1 MTNTDY
7 SEDTLVERPA
17 IALFSQLGYDTANCF
32 YEKVGTSDST
42 LGRETTEEVVLV
54 PKLRSALQKLNPDLA
69 EKNGNGEAINLA
81 IEELTRDR
89 GAMSLVQANR
99 EVYKLLKDGVK
110 VAFENDEGEESDETV
125 RIIDWNDSENNDF
138 FLASQFWIT
147 SPSGIYKKRP
157 DLIGFVNGL
166 PLIFIELK
174 KSHGKIEHAYKHNL
188 KDYKTTIPQVF
199 WYNALV
205 ILSNGSQAKVGSM
218 TAGWEHFADWKR
230 INSEGEQGVISLE
243 TLIRGT
249 CGRQQLIDLAENFT
263 LFDESKGGVAKV
275 TAKNHQFLGVNNAV
289 DALSEIKENQGR
301 LGVFWHTQGSGKSF
315 SMAFF
320 AQKVLRKLTGNWTF
334 VVITDRQDLDKQI
347 YKNFANTGVVT
358 EDCQA
363 ESGAHLK
370 QLLSEDHRFIFT
382 LIQKFGTK
390 PGETYPKLSDRS
402 DIIVM
407 TDEAHRS
414 QYDTLALNMRN
425 ALPNAAFIGFTGTPL
440 MAGEEKTKEVFGD
453 YVSIYNFQQSIED
466 GATVPLFYENRIPEL
481 QLANENFKE
490 DLEALVD
497 AVDLDEEQN
506 KKLEREFARE
516 YHLITR
522 DDRLEKVAEDLVSH
536 FMGRKQSGK
545 GMVICIDKVT
555 AVKMYD
561 KVQKYWKAYLGG
573 LKAQLA
579 ANGGLYSVA
588 SDSMLTGN
596 TETVS
601 LAAETPKPPSP
612 LPEVG
617 EGSQFGID
625 EARRRELQQQIDF
638 MEQTDMAVI
647 VSAQQNE
654 IEDFKTKGL
663 NIEPHRTRMVK
674 EDMETK
680 FKAPDDPFRLVF
692 VCAMWLTGFDSP
704 SVSTIYLDKPMKNHT
719 LMQTIARANRVF
731 KDKYN
736 GLIVDYVGVFRNL
749 EKALAIYGSSS
760 GGGVDDGEC
769 PIEKKEELVE
779 DLRLAIAEAVAFCKE
794 RGVDLDAIL
803 KADGFQK
810 IAFLDDAATS
820 LVDKQV
826 AEAVDDAVEQ
836 VIINDKLKKKYLSLA
851 NQVIRLYKAI
861 LPDPSANEFAPV
873 KTCLAVLAD
882 KIRTFT
888 EEANI
893 DEVMDQ
899 VSELLDESIATKGY
913 VIHTTEST
921 ALLDLSQVDFDALKA
936 HFEKGRKRTEAE
948 KLKKAVGDKLNNM
961 VTLNK
966 TRADLIEKF
975 KKLIDEYNK
984 GLDVDGFFAKL
995 TDFVKELSAEDQR
1008 GVAEQLTEE
1017 ELALFDLLTKPEV
1030 DLTEKEKAEVKKVAR
1045 MLLQTLKEAKLVLDW
1060 RKKQR
1065 TRADV
1070 YSTVK
1075 TVLDELPR
1083 AYSTELYEQKCDAV
1097 YQHIY
1102 DSYQGEGASI
1112 YAPH

>member
-1 MTNTDY
+1 MSTDY
-7 SEDTLVERPA
+7 SEDTLVEQPA
-17 IALFSQLGYDTANCF
+17 IALFSELGYDTANCF

-54 PKLRSALQKLNPDLA
+54 PKLRSALQKLNPDLDS
-69 EKNGNGEAINLA
+69 EAINLA

-110 VAFENDEGEESDETV
+110 VAFENDEGEETDETV
-125 RIIDWNDSENNDF
+125 RIIDWNDPENNDYF
-138 FLASQFWIT
+138 IASQFWVS
-147 SPSGIYKKRP
+147 SPSGIYKRRP

-174 KSHGKIEHAYKHNL
+174 KSHGKIQDAYNHNL

-205 ILSNGSQAKVGSM
+205 ILSNGSQSKVGSM
-218 TAGWEHFADWKR
+218 TAGWEHFSDWKR
-230 INSEGEQGVISLE
+230 VNAEGEQGIISLE

-249 CGRQQLIDLAENFT
+249 CGKQQLVDLAENFT
-263 LFDESKGGVAKV
+263 LFDESKGGVAKI
-275 TAKNHQFLGVNNAV
+275 TAKNHQYLGVNNAV
-289 DALSEIKENQGR
+289 GALDEIQKNQGR

-320 AQKVLRKLTGNWTF
+320 SQKVLRKLPGNWTF
-334 VVITDRQDLDKQI
+334 LVITDRNDLDSQI

-358 EDCQA
+358 EECQA
-363 ESGAHLK
+363 ESGAHLR

-390 PGETYPKLSDRS
+390 PGEPYPKLSDRS

-497 AVDLDEEQN
+497 AAELDDEQE

-555 AVKMYD
+555 AVRMYD
-561 KVQKYWKAYLGG
+561 KVQQHWKAHLGD
-573 LKAQLA
+573 LRAQLA
-579 ANGGLYSVA
+579 MIPGPARNASGASAVAPADGLAPVA
-588 SDSMLTGN
+588 EQPTDIN
-596 TETVS
+596 V
-601 LAAETPKPPSP
+601 AK
-612 LPEVG
+612 
-617 EGSQFGID
+617 
-625 EARRRELQQQIDF
+625 RRELQKQIDF
-638 MEQTDMAVI
+638 MEATDMAVI
-647 VSAQQNE
+647 VSQQQNE
-654 IEDFKTKGL
+654 IDDFKAKGL
-663 NIEPHRTRMVK
+663 DIEPHRVRMVK

-680 FKAPDDPFRLVF
+680 FKDADDPFRLVF
-692 VCAMWLTGFDSP
+692 VCAMWLTGFDAP

-731 KDKYN
+731 GDKNN

-749 EKALAIYGSSS
+749 EKALAIYGSAA
-760 GGGVDDGEC
+760 GGGVEEGET
-769 PIEKKEELVE
+769 PIAKKEELVE
-779 DLRLAIAEAVAFCKE
+779 ALRLAIAEATAFCKD
-794 RGVDLDAIL
+794 RGVDLDAIIQ
-803 KADGFQK
+803 AEGFQK
-810 IAFLDDAATS
+810 IAYLDEAATN

-826 AEAVDDAVEQ
+826 GDAFDDAVER
-836 VIINDKLKKKYLSLA
+836 VIINDDLKKQYISQA
-851 NQVIRLYKAI
+851 SQVIRLYKAI
-861 LPDPSANEFAPV
+861 LPDPSANEFAPI

-888 EEANI
+888 DEASI

-899 VSELLDESIATKGY
+899 VGELLDESIATKGY
-913 VIHTTEST
+913 VIHTSETTS
-921 ALLDLSQVDFDALKA
+921 LIDLSQIDFDALKA

-948 KLKKAVGDKLNNM
+948 KLKKLVGDKLLNM
-961 VTLNK
+961 VGLNK

-995 TDFVKELSAEDQR
+995 TAFVKELSAEEQR
-1008 GVAEQLTEE
+1008 GMAEHLTEE
-1017 ELALFDLLTKPEV
+1017 ELAVFDLLTKPEF
-1030 DLTEKEKAEVKKVAR
+1030 DITDKERAEVKKVAR

-1070 YSTVK
+1070 YTTVK
-1075 TVLDELPR
+1075 TLLDELPR
-1083 AYSTELYEQKCDAV
+1083 SYTPELYQQKCDTV

-1102 DSYQGEGASI
+1102 DSYQGEGRSI
-1112 YAPH
+1112 YAAG

>member
-1 MTNTDY
+1 MSTDY
-7 SEDTLVERPA
+7 SEDTLVEQPA
-17 IALFSQLGYDTANCF
+17 IALFSELGYDTADCF
-32 YEKVGTSDST
+32 QEKIGTSDPT

-54 PKLRSALQKLNPDLA
+54 PKLRSALQKLNPDLDSD
-69 EKNGNGEAINLA
+69 AINLA

-99 EVYKLLKDGVK
+99 DVYKLLKDGAK
-110 VAFENDEGEESDETV
+110 VAFENDEGEDSIEVV
-125 RIIDWNDSENNDF
+125 RVIDWKEPENNDF

-157 DLIGFVNGL
+157 DLIGFINGL

-174 KSHGKIEHAYKHNL
+174 KSHGKIEHAYQQNL
-188 KDYKTTIPQVF
+188 KDYKSTIPQLF

-205 ILSNGSQAKVGSM
+205 ILSNGSQAKVGSI

-249 CGRQQLIDLAENFT
+249 CDKHQLIDLAENFT
-263 LFDESKGGVAKV
+263 LFDESKGGLAKI
-275 TAKNHQFLGVNNAV
+275 TAKNHQYLGVNNAV
-289 DALSEIKENQGR
+289 DALEAIKENQGR

-320 AQKVLRKLTGNWTF
+320 SQKVLRKMTGNWTF
-334 VVITDRQDLDKQI
+334 VVITDRNDLDSQI
-347 YKNFANTGVVT
+347 YKNFASTGIVT

-363 ESGAHLK
+363 ESGTHLK
-370 QLLSEDHRFIFT
+370 QLLGEDHRFIFT

-390 PGETYPKLSDRS
+390 PGETYPMLSDRS

-440 MAGEEKTKEVFGD
+440 MVGEERTKQVYGD

-481 QLANENFKE
+481 QLANDNFKE
-490 DLEALVD
+490 ELEALVED
-497 AVDLDEEQN
+497 ADLDEEQE

-522 DDRLEKVAEDLVSH
+522 DDRLKKVAEDLVSH
-536 FMGRKQSGK
+536 FMGRKQNGK

-555 AVKMYD
+555 AVKMYN
-561 KVQKYWKAYLGG
+561 KVQKHWAAYLSD
-573 LKAQLA
+573 LKSQLVAMGYPSGIASNA
-579 ANGGLYSVA
+579 AT
-588 SDSMLTGN
+588 MGN
-596 TETVS
+596 TGS
-601 LAAETPKPPSP
+601 LSQVAEPP
-612 LPEVG
+612 VD
-617 EGSQFGID
+617 INV
-625 EARRRELQQQIDF
+625 AKRRELQKQIDF
-638 MEQTDMAVI
+638 MEETDMAVI
-647 VSAQQNE
+647 VSSQQNE
-654 IEDFKTKGL
+654 VGDFKKKEL
-663 NIEPHRTRMVK
+663 DIEPHRVRMVK

-680 FKAPDDPFRLVF
+680 FKDADDPFRLVF
-692 VCAMWLTGFDSP
+692 VCAMWLTGFDAP

-736 GLIVDYVGVFRNL
+736 GLIVDYVGVFRDL
-749 EKALAIYGSSS
+749 EKALAIYGASTGS
-760 GGGVDDGEC
+760 GVDDGKC
-769 PIEKKEELVE
+769 PIEKKGKLVE
-779 DLRLAIAEAVAFCKE
+779 DLRLAIAEAVDFCKA

-803 KADGFQK
+803 EADGFQK

-826 AEAVDDAVEQ
+826 ETAVADAVEQ
-836 VIINDKLKKKYLSLA
+836 VIINDDLKKQYLSLA
-851 NQVIRLYKAI
+851 NLVIRLFKAI
-861 LPDPSANEFAPV
+861 LPDPSANEFAPI

-882 KIRTFT
+882 KIRLFT

-893 DEVMDQ
+893 DIIMDK
-899 VSELLDESIATKGY
+899 VDELLDESIATKGY
-913 VIHTTEST
+913 IIHPTEEAS
-921 ALLDLSQVDFDALKA
+921 LLDLSQIDFDALKA
-936 HFEKGRKRTEAE
+936 HFENGRKRTEAE
-948 KLKKAVGDKLNNM
+948 KLKKAVGEKLTSM
-961 VTLNK
+961 VKLNK
-966 TRADLIEKF
+966 TRAELVEKF

-1008 GVAEQLTEE
+1008 TMAEQLSEE
-1017 ELALFDLLTKPEV
+1017 ELALFDLLTKPEINI
-1030 DLTEKEKAEVKKVAR
+1030 TEKESEEVKKVSR

-1070 YSTVK
+1070 YTTVK

-1083 AYSTELYEQKCDAV
+1083 AYTTELYQQKCDTV
-1097 YQHIY
+1097 YQHVY
-1102 DSYQGEGASI
+1102 DSYQGEGRSI
-1112 YAPH
+1112 YGTL

>member
-1 MTNTDY
+1 MSTDY
-7 SEDTLVERPA
+7 SEDALVEQPT
-17 IALFSQLGYDTANCF
+17 IALFAELGYETANCF
-32 YEKVGTSDST
+32 YEKVGASDSA

-54 PKLRSALQKLNPDLA
+54 PKLRCALGKLNPDLDR
-69 EKNGNGEAINLA
+69 EAINLA

-110 VAFENDEGEESDETV
+110 VAFENDEGEETDETV
-125 RIIDWNDSENNDF
+125 RIIDWNNPGNNDF

-147 SPSGIYKKRP
+147 SPRGIYKKRP

-166 PLIFIELK
+166 PLVFIELK
-174 KSHGKIEHAYKHNL
+174 KSHGKIQHAYQHNL
-188 KDYKTTIPQVF
+188 NDYKNTIPQVF

-205 ILSNGSQAKVGSM
+205 ILSNGSQAKVGSV

-230 INSEGEQGVISLE
+230 INSEGEQGIISLE

-249 CGRQQLIDLAENFT
+249 CGKQQLIDLIENFS
-263 LFDESKGGVAKV
+263 LFDEGKGGVAKI
-275 TAKNHQFLGVNNAV
+275 TAKNHQYLGVNNAV
-289 DALSEIKENQGR
+289 DALAEIKENQGR

-320 AQKVLRKLTGNWTF
+320 SQKVLRKLKGNWTF
-334 VVITDRQDLDKQI
+334 VVITDRNDLDKQI

-390 PGETYPKLSDRS
+390 PGETYPMLSDRS

-490 DLEALVD
+490 DLQALVD
-497 AVDLDEEQN
+497 AAELDEDQE

-573 LKAQLA
+573 LKSQLA
-579 ANGGLYSVA
+579 AIPFSPTPISRA
-588 SDSMLTGN
+588 MQTGQPD
-596 TETVS
+596 ELS
-601 LAAETPKPPSP
+601 LAAEQPADFKAAKC
-612 LPEVG
+612 
-617 EGSQFGID
+617 Q
-625 EARRRELQQQIDF
+625 ELQQQIDF
-638 MEQTDMAVI
+638 MEQTDMAVV
-647 VSAQQNE
+647 VSSQQNE
-654 IEDFKTKGL
+654 VEDFKAKGL
-663 NIEPHRTRMVK
+663 DIEPHRTRMVK

-680 FKAPDDPFRLVF
+680 FKDADDPFRLVF

-704 SVSTIYLDKPMKNHT
+704 SVSTIYLDRPMKNHT

-731 KDKYN
+731 PDKHN

-760 GGGVDDGEC
+760 GGGVEPGEC

-779 DLRLAIAEAVAFCKE
+779 DLRLAIAEAVDFCKE

-803 KADGFQK
+803 KADGFEK
-810 IAFLDDAATS
+810 IAFLDNAATR
-820 LVDKQV
+820 LVDRQV
-826 AEAVDDAVEQ
+826 EEAVNDAVEQ
-836 VIINDKLKKKYLSLA
+836 VILNEDLKKKYLSLA
-851 NQVIRLYKAI
+851 SQVVRLYKAI
-861 LPDPSANEFAPV
+861 LPDPSANEFAPI

-882 KIRTFT
+882 KVRTFT
-888 EEANI
+888 EEPNI
-893 DEVMDQ
+893 DDIMDQ
-899 VSELLDESIATKGY
+899 VGNLLDESIETKGY
-913 VIHTTEST
+913 VIHSTEETS
-921 ALLDLSQVDFDALKA
+921 LLDLSQVDFDALKA
-936 HFEKGRKRTEAE
+936 HFEKGRKRTEVE
-948 KLKKAVGDKLNNM
+948 KLKRAVGNKLTRM
-961 VTLNK
+961 VTMNK
-966 TRADLIEKF
+966 TRADLMDKF

-995 TDFVKELSAEDQR
+995 TDFVKELSVEDQR
-1008 GVAEQLTEE
+1008 NVTEQLTEE
-1017 ELALFDLLTKPEV
+1017 ELALFDILTKPEI
-1030 DLTEKEKAEVKKVAR
+1030 DITEKEKGEVKKVAR

-1070 YSTVK
+1070 YTTVK

-1083 AYSTELYEQKCDAV
+1083 AYSTELYQQKCDTV
-1097 YQHIY
+1097 YQHVY
-1102 DSYQGEGASI
+1102 DSYQGEGTSI
-1112 YAPH
+1112 YSATLQ